1 MFFQSFY
8 ARYELFGFSGS
19 SVALYVNK
27 NALPM
32 TYLGNAVV
40 PTGPNPFV
48 VTPMAVKTDTLT
60 SRPGLPT
67 FNPTIA
73 GVTNTGAYY
82 LMDFT
87 SDSTIL
93 WNKACMTTGFGGFN
107 SSSCENAPTLMNVD
121 FD

>member
-1 MFFQSFY
+1 
-8 ARYELFGFSGS
+8 
-19 SVALYVNK
+19 
-27 NALPM
+27 M
-32 TYLGNAVV
+32 TYLGNAVL